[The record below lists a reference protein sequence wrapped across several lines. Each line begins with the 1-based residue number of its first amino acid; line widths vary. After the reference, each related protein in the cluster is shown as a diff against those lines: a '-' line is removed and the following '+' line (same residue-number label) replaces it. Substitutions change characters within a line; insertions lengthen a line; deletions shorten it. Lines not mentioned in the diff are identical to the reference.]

1 MWYNVNR
8 RESEQLT
15 SQFSYISIIF
25 ALRGLIYHTIEKTLD
40 IIGHSLFKSPPY
52 SHQLITF

>member
-25 ALRGLIYHTIEKTLD
+25 AHFED
-40 IIGHSLFKSPPY
+40 
-52 SHQLITF
+52 

>member
-15 SQFSYISIIF
+15 SQFSYISIF
-25 ALRGLIYHTIEKTLD
+25 LHTSRINLPYNWKDTGHYRPF
-40 IIGHSLFKSPPY
+40 II
-52 SHQLITF
+52 